1 MSARLYTLLVVEEEV
16 EHLLLEGQKAKRKLQ
31 KVLQRRD
38 HYARLYYQAI
48 LELDATQLELSRARL
63 EINELRAQGIQY
75 SDTSELSQ

>member
-1 MSARLYTLLVVEEEV
+1 MVVEEEV